1 MIINSLETQNWVP
14 SISEN
19 YILRSKVHKF
29 TPNRAKGSI
38 FALVWNFPPT
48 TLTNI
53 RCVETQ
59 DEVSILHFWK
69 LPLLPEARR
78 LMTEQP
84 SPSIHCL
91 WKQQLHFQCKQRR
104 RVTLLAIRYKVFG
117 WISEV
122 CSGALSQGTH
132 VAKKPCHVQGRFQ
145 VKKSMINVDHG
156 LYHDL

>member
-1 MIINSLETQNWVP
+1 MDCAVLDFITKILWDICGTSSNRAVSSSLIVCCLFWWQMRFWFTFCAMGGPIGGPGRFIWWSTTNYHNGEYLETQNWVP

-59 DEVSILHFWK
+59 DEVSILHF
-69 LPLLPEARR
+69 
-78 LMTEQP
+78 
-84 SPSIHCL
+84 
-91 WKQQLHFQCKQRR
+91 
-104 RVTLLAIRYKVFG
+104 
-117 WISEV
+117 
-122 CSGALSQGTH
+122 
-132 VAKKPCHVQGRFQ
+132 
-145 VKKSMINVDHG
+145 
-156 LYHDL
+156 